1 MSKKRKTN
9 DSKITIDGKEYLV
22 DNLLDEQK
30 LLVNHVSDLDNKM
43 RTMEFNLQQLR
54 VGREAFFTKLKNS
67 LESVEE

>member
-30 LLVNHVSDLDNKM
+30 LLVNHVADLDNKI

-54 VGREAFFTKLKNS
+54 GGREYFFDRLAGS
-67 LESVEE
+67 LQ

>member
-30 LLVNHVSDLDNKM
+30 LLVNHVADLDNKI
-43 RTMEFNLQQLR
+43 RTMEFNLSQLR
-54 VGREAFFTKLKNS
+54 GGREYFFDRLTGS
-67 LESVEE
+67 LQ